1 MSRKKLITYLLILL
15 TLVMI
20 LDIRYVSSTNNLFE
34 GLITESIEN
43 LIGMENNFFQNSYN
57 SDSIKAEKEGSL
69 ELGRDFLAEN
79 EELNLFYLKNDFGSI
94 DLKGSENQEI
104 RIDYRLKVHAED
116 KNAAEEFIKG
126 LEVIYDLEGE
136 EIRVDL
142 NESQTDTP
150 ELINVVEIDYE
161 ISIPN
166 DFKTEL
172 INKYGQL
179 NISDLKAELKAANR
193 YGSMLVENI
202 EAPVEV
208 ELDYGKSEIYN
219 LASTL
224 DLKTSYSENIIK
236 DVAGEF
242 DLESA
247 YGFTKIENLDSA
259 LSYNSRYGGAEITS
273 AADIDLNSRYTGIS
287 FRDIAGKISAD
298 IEYGEIRLNRTADLD
313 LDLKYSDCIIESL
326 RDYELYNYN
335 IQVEYGNIEADF
347 LEAED
352 YDNNYLSY
360 QGTRAEYEIEINSE
374 YADVDIN

>member
-1 MSRKKLITYLLILL
+1 MSRKKFITYLLILL

-104 RIDYRLKVHAED
+104 RIDYTLKVHAED

-161 ISIPN
+161 ITIPN

-179 NISDLKAELKAANR
+179 NMSDLKAELRADNR

-202 EAPVEV
+202 EAAVEV

-247 YGFTKIENLDSA
+247 YGFTKIENIDSA

-298 IEYGEIRLNRTADLD
+298 IEYGEIRLNRIADLD

-374 YADVDIN
+374 YADVEIN

>member
-1 MSRKKLITYLLILL
+1 MSRKKFITYLLILL

-104 RIDYRLKVHAED
+104 RIDYTLKVHAED

-161 ISIPN
+161 ITIPN

-179 NISDLKAELKAANR
+179 NMSDLKAELKADNR

-202 EAPVEV
+202 EAAVEV

-247 YGFTKIENLDSA
+247 YGFTKIENIDSA

-298 IEYGEIRLNRTADLD
+298 IEYGEIRLNRIADLD

-347 LEAED
+347 LEAEE

-374 YADVDIN
+374 YADVEIN

>member
-1 MSRKKLITYLLILL
+1 
-15 TLVMI
+15 MI

-104 RIDYRLKVHAED
+104 RIDYTLKVHAED

-161 ISIPN
+161 ITIPN

-179 NISDLKAELKAANR
+179 NMSDLKAELRADNR

-202 EAPVEV
+202 EAAVEV

-224 DLKTSYSENIIK
+224 ELKTSYSENIIK

-247 YGFTKIENLDSA
+247 YGFTKIENIDSA

-298 IEYGEIRLNRTADLD
+298 IEYGEIRLNRIADLD

-374 YADVDIN
+374 YADVEIN

>member
-1 MSRKKLITYLLILL
+1 MSRKKFITYLLILL

-179 NISDLKAELKAANR
+179 NISDLKAELRADNR

-352 YDNNYLSY
+352 YDNNNLSY

-374 YADVDIN
+374 YADVEIN

>member
-1 MSRKKLITYLLILL
+1 MSRKKFITYLLILL

-104 RIDYRLKVHAED
+104 RIDYTLKVHAED

-161 ISIPN
+161 ITIPN

-179 NISDLKAELKAANR
+179 NMSDLKAELKADNR

-202 EAPVEV
+202 EAAVEV

-247 YGFTKIENLDSA
+247 YGFTKIENIDSA

-298 IEYGEIRLNRTADLD
+298 IEYGEIRLNRIADLD

-374 YADVDIN
+374 YADVEIN